1 MADLPPDFRE
11 LLEEF
16 ETARVE
22 AVIVGGFAVAF
33 HGRPRATK
41 DIDLLLDGSAGNLL
55 AAAQALTR
63 FGAPDNVVAAVASMA
78 PSDVVFLGQ
87 PPLRIDLLR
96 TIDGVTSERVFSHA
110 VRTQLDGVS
119 VRVIALDDLIA
130 NKRAAARP
138 QDLEDVRFLER
149 VRDHESTGARVT
161 IDPE

>member
-16 ETARVE
+16 ASSKVD
-22 AVIVGGFAVAF
+22 AVVIGGFAVAF

-41 DIDLLLDGSAGNLL
+41 DIDLLLDGSPSNLVAASRAL
-55 AAAQALTR
+55 AR
-63 FGAPDNVVAAVASMA
+63 FGAPANVVQAVRAMQ
-78 PSDVVFLGQ
+78 PTEVVFLGQ

-96 TIDGVTSERVFSHA
+96 SIEGVSTAEVFARA
-110 VRTQLDGVS
+110 VQADLDGLA

-130 NKRAAARP
+130 NKRAAGGP

-149 VRDHESTGARVT
+149 ARGRGATR
-161 IDPE
+161 